1 MKTIV
6 ICSYREWS
14 ETISNN
20 LLNEF
25 EKSAKFI
32 KINNKKE
39 FSKLIKDEIKVDL
52 YLFIGWSEIISK
64 NIVDKNMCFC
74 LHPSLLPKYRG
85 GSPIQHQMINL
96 EKQSGVT
103 IFKMNEGIDT
113 GPIYFQESFNLEN
126 LNLNDVFQN
135 IIEIGTKGFK
145 LLIKDTLNENR
156 FELIDQK
163 EDEATTFKRRVPEQS
178 EITIDDFQSLSAKQL
193 SNKINSLQDPYPNA
207 FIKCKDGSILFL
219 TSSKHKNNADN
230 Q

>member
-14 ETISNN
+14 ETIFNN

-25 EKSAKFI
+25 EKSAKLI
-32 KINNKKE
+32 KINNKEE

-113 GPIYFQESFNLEN
+113 GP
-126 LNLNDVFQN
+126 V
-135 IIEIGTKGFK
+135 
-145 LLIKDTLNENR
+145 
-156 FELIDQK
+156 
-163 EDEATTFKRRVPEQS
+163 
-178 EITIDDFQSLSAKQL
+178 
-193 SNKINSLQDPYPNA
+193 
-207 FIKCKDGSILFL
+207 
-219 TSSKHKNNADN
+219 
-230 Q
+230 

>member
-14 ETISNN
+14 ENISDY
-20 LLNEF
+20 LLSEF
-25 EKSAKFI
+25 DKLAKFI
-32 KINNKKE
+32 KIKNKDE
-39 FSKLIKDEIKVDL
+39 FNQLIKDETKVDL
-52 YLFIGWSEIISK
+52 FLFIGWSEIISK
-64 NIVDKNMCFC
+64 DIVDKNMCFC

-113 GPIYFQESFNLEN
+113 GPVYFQESFNLEN
-126 LNLNDVFQN
+126 LDLKDVFQN
-135 IIEIGTKGFK
+135 IIKIGTKGFK
-145 LLIKDTLNENR
+145 LLIKDVLNDKNLKLKE
-156 FELIDQK
+156 QK
-163 EDEATTFKRRVPEQS
+163 QDEATTFKRRIPEQS
-178 EITIDDFQSLSAKQL
+178 EITIEDFQSLSANEL

-219 TSSKHKNNADN
+219 TSSKYKSNSD
-230 Q
+230 

>member
-14 ETISNN
+14 ENISDH
-20 LLNEF
+20 LLSEF
-25 EKSAKFI
+25 DKLAKFI
-32 KINNKKE
+32 KIKNKDE
-39 FSKLIKDEIKVDL
+39 FNQLIKDETKVDL
-52 YLFIGWSEIISK
+52 FLFIGWSEIISK
-64 NIVDKNMCFC
+64 NIVDNNMCFC

-96 EKQSGVT
+96 EKLSGVT

-126 LNLNDVFQN
+126 LDLKDVFQN
-135 IIEIGTKGFK
+135 IIKIGTKGFK
-145 LLIKDTLNENR
+145 LLIKDVLNDKNLKLKE
-156 FELIDQK
+156 QK
-163 EDEATTFKRRVPEQS
+163 QDEATTFKRRIPEQS
-178 EITIDDFQSLSAKQL
+178 EITVEDFQSLSANEL

-219 TSSKHKNNADN
+219 TSSKHESSPE
-230 Q
+230 

>member
-14 ETISNN
+14 ENISDY

-25 EKSAKFI
+25 DKLAKFI
-32 KINNKKE
+32 KIKNKDE
-39 FSKLIKDEIKVDL
+39 FNQLIKDETKVDL
-52 YLFIGWSEIISK
+52 FLFIGWSEIISK

-113 GPIYFQESFNLEN
+113 GPVYFQESFNLEN
-126 LNLNDVFQN
+126 LDLKDVFQN
-135 IIEIGTKGFK
+135 IIKIGTKGFK
-145 LLIKDTLNENR
+145 LLIKDVLNDKNLKLKE
-156 FELIDQK
+156 QK
-163 EDEATTFKRRVPEQS
+163 QDEATTFKRRIPEQS
-178 EITIDDFQSLSAKQL
+178 EITIEDFQSLSANEL

-207 FIKCKDGSILFL
+207 FIKCKDGSVLFL
-219 TSSKHKNNADN
+219 TSSKYKSNSD
-230 Q
+230 

>member
-32 KINNKKE
+32 KINNKEE
-39 FSKLIKDEIKVDL
+39 FSKLIKDEIRVDL

-113 GPIYFQESFNLEN
+113 GPIYFQESFNL
-126 LNLNDVFQN
+126 
-135 IIEIGTKGFK
+135 KFK
-145 LLIKDTLNENR
+145 LK
-156 FELIDQK
+156 
-163 EDEATTFKRRVPEQS
+163 
-178 EITIDDFQSLSAKQL
+178 
-193 SNKINSLQDPYPNA
+193 
-207 FIKCKDGSILFL
+207 
-219 TSSKHKNNADN
+219 
-230 Q
+230 

>member
-14 ETISNN
+14 ENISDH
-20 LLNEF
+20 LLSEF
-25 EKSAKFI
+25 DKLAKFI
-32 KINNKKE
+32 KIKNKDE
-39 FSKLIKDEIKVDL
+39 FNQLIKDETKVDL
-52 YLFIGWSEIISK
+52 FLFIGWSEIISK

-126 LNLNDVFQN
+126 LDLKDVFQN
-135 IIEIGTKGFK
+135 IIKIGTKGFK
-145 LLIKDTLNENR
+145 LLIKDVLNDKNLKLKE
-156 FELIDQK
+156 QK
-163 EDEATTFKRRVPEQS
+163 QDEATTFKRRIPEQS
-178 EITIDDFQSLSAKQL
+178 EITVEDFQSLSANEL

-219 TSSKHKNNADN
+219 TSSKYKSNSD
-230 Q
+230 

>member
-14 ETISNN
+14 ENISDH
-20 LLNEF
+20 LLSEF
-25 EKSAKFI
+25 DKLAKFI
-32 KINNKKE
+32 KIKNKDE
-39 FSKLIKDEIKVDL
+39 FSKLIKDETKVDL
-52 YLFIGWSEIISK
+52 FLFIGWSEIISK
-64 NIVDKNMCFC
+64 NIVDNNMCFC

-96 EKQSGVT
+96 EKLSGVT

-126 LNLNDVFQN
+126 LDLKDVFQN
-135 IIEIGTKGFK
+135 IIKIGTKGFK
-145 LLIKDTLNENR
+145 LLIKDVLNDKNLKLKE
-156 FELIDQK
+156 QK
-163 EDEATTFKRRVPEQS
+163 QDEATTFKRRIPEQS
-178 EITIDDFQSLSAKQL
+178 EITIEDFQSLSANEL

-219 TSSKHKNNADN
+219 TSSKYKSNSD
-230 Q
+230 

>member
-14 ETISNN
+14 ENISDY
-20 LLNEF
+20 LLSEF
-25 EKSAKFI
+25 DKLAKFI
-32 KINNKKE
+32 KIKNKDE
-39 FSKLIKDEIKVDL
+39 FNQLIKDETKVDL
-52 YLFIGWSEIISK
+52 FLFIGWSEIISK

-113 GPIYFQESFNLEN
+113 GPVYFQEPFNLEN
-126 LNLNDVFQN
+126 LDLKDVFQN
-135 IIEIGTKGFK
+135 IIIIGTKGFK
-145 LLIKDTLNENR
+145 LLIKDVLNDKNLKLKE
-156 FELIDQK
+156 QK
-163 EDEATTFKRRVPEQS
+163 QDEATTFKRRIPEQS
-178 EITIDDFQSLSAKQL
+178 EITIEDFQSLSANEL

-219 TSSKHKNNADN
+219 TSSKYKSNSD
-230 Q
+230 

>member
-32 KINNKKE
+32 KINNKEE
-39 FSKLIKDEIKVDL
+39 FSKLIKDEIRVDL

-103 IFKMNEGIDT
+103 IFKMNEGIDE
-113 GPIYFQESFNLEN
+113 G
-126 LNLNDVFQN
+126 
-135 IIEIGTKGFK
+135 
-145 LLIKDTLNENR
+145 LILKEKIFL
-156 FELIDQK
+156 QK
-163 EDEATTFKRRVPEQS
+163 K
-178 EITIDDFQSLSAKQL
+178 
-193 SNKINSLQDPYPNA
+193 
-207 FIKCKDGSILFL
+207 
-219 TSSKHKNNADN
+219 
-230 Q
+230 

>member
-1 MKTIV
+1 
-6 ICSYREWS
+6 
-14 ETISNN
+14 
-20 LLNEF
+20 
-25 EKSAKFI
+25 
-32 KINNKKE
+32 
-39 FSKLIKDEIKVDL
+39 
-52 YLFIGWSEIISK
+52 
-64 NIVDKNMCFC
+64 
-74 LHPSLLPKYRG
+74 
-85 GSPIQHQMINL
+85 
-96 EKQSGVT
+96 
-103 IFKMNEGIDT
+103 MNEGIDT

-145 LLIKDTLNENR
+145 LLIKDILNENR
-156 FELIDQK
+156 LELIGQK

-219 TSSKHKNNADN
+219 TSSKYENNADK

>member
-14 ETISNN
+14 ENISDY
-20 LLNEF
+20 LLSEF
-25 EKSAKFI
+25 DKLAKFI
-32 KINNKKE
+32 KIKNKDE
-39 FSKLIKDEIKVDL
+39 FNQLIKDETKVDL
-52 YLFIGWSEIISK
+52 FLFIGWSEIISK

-113 GPIYFQESFNLEN
+113 GPVYFQESFNLEN
-126 LNLNDVFQN
+126 LDLKDVFQN
-135 IIEIGTKGFK
+135 IIKIGTKGFK
-145 LLIKDTLNENR
+145 LLIKDVLNDKNLKLKE
-156 FELIDQK
+156 QK
-163 EDEATTFKRRVPEQS
+163 QDEATTFKRRIPEQS
-178 EITIDDFQSLSAKQL
+178 EITIEDFQSLSANEL

-207 FIKCKDGSILFL
+207 FIKCKDGSVLFL
-219 TSSKHKNNADN
+219 TSSKYKSNSD
-230 Q
+230 

>member
-1 MKTIV
+1 MRTIV

-14 ETISNN
+14 ENISDY
-20 LLNEF
+20 LLSEF
-25 EKSAKFI
+25 DKLAKFI
-32 KINNKKE
+32 KIKNKDE
-39 FSKLIKDEIKVDL
+39 FNQLIKDETKVDL
-52 YLFIGWSEIISK
+52 FLFIGWSEIISK

-113 GPIYFQESFNLEN
+113 GPVYFQEPFNLEN
-126 LNLNDVFQN
+126 LDLKDVFQN
-135 IIEIGTKGFK
+135 IIKIGTKGFK
-145 LLIKDTLNENR
+145 LLIKDVLNDKNLKLKE
-156 FELIDQK
+156 QK
-163 EDEATTFKRRVPEQS
+163 QDEATTFKRRIPEQS
-178 EITIDDFQSLSAKQL
+178 EITIEDFQSLSANEL

-219 TSSKHKNNADN
+219 TSSKYKSNSD
-230 Q
+230 

>member
-14 ETISNN
+14 ENISDY
-20 LLNEF
+20 LLSEF
-25 EKSAKFI
+25 DKLAKFI
-32 KINNKKE
+32 KIKNKDE
-39 FSKLIKDEIKVDL
+39 FNQLIKDETKVDL
-52 YLFIGWSEIISK
+52 FLFIGWSEIISK
-64 NIVDKNMCFC
+64 DIVDKNMCFC

-113 GPIYFQESFNLEN
+113 GPVYFQEPFNLEN
-126 LNLNDVFQN
+126 LDLKDVFQN
-135 IIEIGTKGFK
+135 IIKIGTKGFK
-145 LLIKDTLNENR
+145 LLIKDVLNDKNLKLKE
-156 FELIDQK
+156 QK
-163 EDEATTFKRRVPEQS
+163 QDEATTFKRRIPEQS
-178 EITIDDFQSLSAKQL
+178 EITIEDFQSLSANEL

-219 TSSKHKNNADN
+219 TSSKYKSNSD
-230 Q
+230 

>member
-14 ETISNN
+14 ENISDY
-20 LLNEF
+20 LLSEF
-25 EKSAKFI
+25 DKLAKFI
-32 KINNKKE
+32 KIKNKDE
-39 FSKLIKDEIKVDL
+39 FNQLIKDETKVDL
-52 YLFIGWSEIISK
+52 FLFIGWSEIISK

-113 GPIYFQESFNLEN
+113 GPVYFQEPFNLEN
-126 LNLNDVFQN
+126 LDLKDVFQN
-135 IIEIGTKGFK
+135 IIKIGTKGFK
-145 LLIKDTLNENR
+145 LLIKDVLNDKKLKLKE
-156 FELIDQK
+156 QK
-163 EDEATTFKRRVPEQS
+163 QDEATTFKRRIPEQS
-178 EITIDDFQSLSAKQL
+178 EITIEDFQSLSANEL

-219 TSSKHKNNADN
+219 TSSKYKSNSD
-230 Q
+230 

>member
-14 ETISNN
+14 ENISDY
-20 LLNEF
+20 LLSEF
-25 EKSAKFI
+25 DKLAKFI
-32 KINNKKE
+32 KIKNKDE
-39 FSKLIKDEIKVDL
+39 FNQLIKDETKVDL
-52 YLFIGWSEIISK
+52 FLFIGWSEIISK

-113 GPIYFQESFNLEN
+113 GPVYFQEPFNLEN
-126 LNLNDVFQN
+126 LDLKDVFQN
-135 IIEIGTKGFK
+135 IIKIGTKGFK
-145 LLIKDTLNENR
+145 LLIKDVLNDKNLKLKE
-156 FELIDQK
+156 QK
-163 EDEATTFKRRVPEQS
+163 QDEATTFKRRIPEQS
-178 EITIDDFQSLSAKQL
+178 EITIEDFQSLSANEL

-219 TSSKHKNNADN
+219 TSSKYKSNSD
-230 Q
+230 

>member
-1 MKTIV
+1 LKTIV

-14 ETISNN
+14 ENISDY
-20 LLNEF
+20 LLSEF
-25 EKSAKFI
+25 DKLAKFI
-32 KINNKKE
+32 KIKNKDE
-39 FSKLIKDEIKVDL
+39 FNQLIKDETKVDL
-52 YLFIGWSEIISK
+52 FLFIGWSEIISK

-113 GPIYFQESFNLEN
+113 GPVYFQESFNLEN
-126 LNLNDVFQN
+126 LDLKDVFQN
-135 IIEIGTKGFK
+135 IIKIGTKGFK
-145 LLIKDTLNENR
+145 LLIKDVLNDKNLKLKE
-156 FELIDQK
+156 QK
-163 EDEATTFKRRVPEQS
+163 QDEATTFKRRIPEQS
-178 EITIDDFQSLSAKQL
+178 EITIEDFQSLSANEL

-219 TSSKHKNNADN
+219 TSSKYKSNSD
-230 Q
+230 

>member
-14 ETISNN
+14 ENISDY
-20 LLNEF
+20 LLSEF
-25 EKSAKFI
+25 DKLAKFI
-32 KINNKKE
+32 KIKNKDE
-39 FSKLIKDEIKVDL
+39 FNQLIKDETKVDL
-52 YLFIGWSEIISK
+52 FLFIGWSEIISK
-64 NIVDKNMCFC
+64 NIVDNNMCFC

-96 EKQSGVT
+96 EKLSGVT

-126 LNLNDVFQN
+126 LDLKDVFQN
-135 IIEIGTKGFK
+135 IIKIGTKGFK
-145 LLIKDTLNENR
+145 LLIKDVLNDKNLKLKE
-156 FELIDQK
+156 QK
-163 EDEATTFKRRVPEQS
+163 QDEATTFKRRIPEQS
-178 EITIDDFQSLSAKQL
+178 EITVEDFQSLSANEL

-219 TSSKHKNNADN
+219 TSSKHESSPE
-230 Q
+230 

>member
-1 MKTIV
+1 LKTIV

-14 ETISNN
+14 ENISDY
-20 LLNEF
+20 LLSEF
-25 EKSAKFI
+25 DKLAKFI
-32 KINNKKE
+32 KIKNKDE
-39 FSKLIKDEIKVDL
+39 FNQLIKDETKVDL
-52 YLFIGWSEIISK
+52 FLFIGWSEIISK

-113 GPIYFQESFNLEN
+113 GPVYFQEPFNLEN
-126 LNLNDVFQN
+126 LDLKDVFQN
-135 IIEIGTKGFK
+135 IIKIGTKGFK
-145 LLIKDTLNENR
+145 LLIKDVLNDKNLKLKE
-156 FELIDQK
+156 QK
-163 EDEATTFKRRVPEQS
+163 QDEATTFKRRIPEQS
-178 EITIDDFQSLSAKQL
+178 EITIEDFQSLSANEL

-219 TSSKHKNNADN
+219 TSSKYKSNSD
-230 Q
+230 

>member
-14 ETISNN
+14 ENISDY

-25 EKSAKFI
+25 DKLAKFI
-32 KINNKKE
+32 KIKNKDE
-39 FSKLIKDEIKVDL
+39 FNQLIKDETKVDL
-52 YLFIGWSEIISK
+52 FLFIGWSEIISK
-64 NIVDKNMCFC
+64 DIVDKNMCFC

-113 GPIYFQESFNLEN
+113 GPVYFQESFNLEN
-126 LNLNDVFQN
+126 LDLKDVFQN
-135 IIEIGTKGFK
+135 IIKIGTKGFK
-145 LLIKDTLNENR
+145 LLIKDVLNDKNLKLKE
-156 FELIDQK
+156 QK
-163 EDEATTFKRRVPEQS
+163 QDEATTFKRRIPEQS
-178 EITIDDFQSLSAKQL
+178 EITIEDFQSLSANEL

-219 TSSKHKNNADN
+219 TSSKYKSNSD
-230 Q
+230 

>member
-14 ETISNN
+14 ENISDY

-25 EKSAKFI
+25 DKLAKFI
-32 KINNKKE
+32 KIKNKDE
-39 FSKLIKDEIKVDL
+39 FNQLIKDETKVDL
-52 YLFIGWSEIISK
+52 FLFIGWSEIISK

-113 GPIYFQESFNLEN
+113 GPVYFQESFNLEN
-126 LNLNDVFQN
+126 LDLKDVFQN
-135 IIEIGTKGFK
+135 IIKIGTKGFK
-145 LLIKDTLNENR
+145 LLIKDVLNDKNLKLKE
-156 FELIDQK
+156 QK
-163 EDEATTFKRRVPEQS
+163 QDEATTFKRRIPEQS
-178 EITIDDFQSLSAKQL
+178 EITIEDFQSLSANEL

-219 TSSKHKNNADN
+219 TSSKYKSNSD
-230 Q
+230 

>member
-14 ETISNN
+14 ENISDY
-20 LLNEF
+20 LLSEF
-25 EKSAKFI
+25 DKLAKFI
-32 KINNKKE
+32 KIKNKDE
-39 FSKLIKDEIKVDL
+39 FSKLIKDETKVDL
-52 YLFIGWSEIISK
+52 FLFIGWSEIISK
-64 NIVDKNMCFC
+64 NIVDNNMCFC

-96 EKQSGVT
+96 EKLSGVT

-126 LNLNDVFQN
+126 LDLKDVFQN
-135 IIEIGTKGFK
+135 IIKIGTKGFK
-145 LLIKDTLNENR
+145 LLIKDVLNDKNLKLKE
-156 FELIDQK
+156 QK
-163 EDEATTFKRRVPEQS
+163 QDEATTFKRRIPEQS
-178 EITIDDFQSLSAKQL
+178 EITVEDFQSLSANEL

-219 TSSKHKNNADN
+219 TSSKHESSPE
-230 Q
+230 

>member
-14 ETISNN
+14 ENISDY
-20 LLNEF
+20 LLSEF
-25 EKSAKFI
+25 DKLAKFI
-32 KINNKKE
+32 KIKNKDE
-39 FSKLIKDEIKVDL
+39 FNQLIKDETKVDL
-52 YLFIGWSEIISK
+52 FLFIGWSEIISK

-113 GPIYFQESFNLEN
+113 GPVYFQESFNLEN
-126 LNLNDVFQN
+126 LDLKDVFQN
-135 IIEIGTKGFK
+135 IIKIGTKGFK
-145 LLIKDTLNENR
+145 LLIKDVLNDKNLKLKE
-156 FELIDQK
+156 QK
-163 EDEATTFKRRVPEQS
+163 QDEATTFKRRIPEQS
-178 EITIDDFQSLSAKQL
+178 EITIEDFQSLSANEL

-219 TSSKHKNNADN
+219 TSSKYKSNSD
-230 Q
+230 